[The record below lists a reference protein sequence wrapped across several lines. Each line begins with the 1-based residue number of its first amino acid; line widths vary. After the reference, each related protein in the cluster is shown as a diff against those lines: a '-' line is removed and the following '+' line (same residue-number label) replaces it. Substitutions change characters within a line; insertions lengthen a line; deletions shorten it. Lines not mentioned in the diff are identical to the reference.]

1 MVDVAIVASLIFLSV
16 AVISINGVCLFIL
29 CVSSTEKRA
38 STLLIANLLVAHIL
52 QGVFV
57 IPLYTVKQWE
67 MTDKEASA
75 FICTFFLY
83 SYLLT
88 NYVSVTTVLIL
99 AVDRFIAIYSPLKYR
114 VHATPAAAMKVIA
127 FSWIYSTSLC
137 SIPFAQRSEKCYY
150 IPSNIW
156 TVLML
161 LINTGLP
168 FVIIIILY
176 CYICY
181 KSHKFVKNRRKRRN
195 CQEKEEARSCSHKRK
210 RRLLLKL
217 ELAAAKVA
225 VLISISYII
234 CWGPSFG
241 YYLTKKLCR
250 QCFSPS
256 FEDSQEEKKLNYA
269 MKFLTMIDGLVAP
282 IIYCL
287 QNTRIRSA
295 ARKRVSRMISQRSL
309 LSEFRSQKST
319 VTYNHRGSSSASK
332 YLTSVVEIAEDP
344 KSSSPSMTRLR
355 IIEGSY

>member
-67 MTDKEASA
+67 MPDKETNA
-75 FICTFFLY
+75 FICTFFRY

-99 AVDRFIAIYSPLKYR
+99 AVDRFLAIYSPLKYR
-114 VHATPAAAMKVIA
+114 VHATPAVAMKVIA

-137 SIPFAQRSEKCYY
+137 SIPFAQRNEKCYY
-150 IPSNIW
+150 IPSNLW

-181 KSHKFVKNRRKRRN
+181 KSHKFVKNRRNRRN
-195 CQEKEEARSCSHKRK
+195 CQEKEERSCSRKRK
-210 RRLLLKL
+210 RRLLLKI

-241 YYLTKKLCR
+241 YYLTMKLCR

-256 FEDSQEEKKLNYA
+256 FKGSPEERKLNYA

-287 QNTRIRSA
+287 QNTNIRSA
-295 ARKRVSRMISQRSL
+295 ARNRVSRMLSQRSL
-309 LSEFRSQKST
+309 LSEFKSQKST
-319 VTYNHRGSSSASK
+319 VTYSNRGSSSTSK
-332 YLTSVVEIAEDP
+332 YLTSIVEIAEDP
-344 KSSSPSMTRLR
+344 KSSSPSRERLR
-355 IIEGSY
+355 VIEGSY